1 MKAERNDDQ
10 ILVRLPARIKSLVET
25 GARCEGMTTQ
35 EWVREA
41 MQSRLGLINICPG
54 CSFVNAG
61 RAKYCSECGMALGE
75 SKREI
80 YREWIGCL
88 IREEFGEDG
97 AKEFWGGP

>member
-35 EWVREA
+35 EWIREA
-41 MQSRLGLINICPG
+41 MQSRLGLINICPK
-54 CSFVNAG
+54 CSLVNAG

-80 YREWIGCL
+80 YREWVKEM
-88 IREEFGEDG
+88 IREEFEEEALG
-97 AKEFWGGP
+97 

>member
-1 MKAERNDDQ
+1 MKAERNDEQ

-41 MQSRLGLINICPG
+41 MQSRLCVLNVCPK
-54 CSFVNAG
+54 CSLVNAG
-61 RAKYCSECGMALGE
+61 RAKYCSECGMALSE

-80 YREWIGCL
+80 CREWVKEM
-88 IREEFGEDG
+88 IREEGV
-97 AKEFWGGP
+97 